1 MKKNFTLS
9 VHLIFSGVFTNL
21 LFFCFLSTMPSMA
34 LGNNNDNGQKAK
46 SKLQKA
52 KVNLRAVNTNAIY
65 SKSLSTSV
73 DDATNSELT
82 MPTGTYIPDANFAA
96 AIRTACSSCI
106 DNSHNLTAAAA
117 SLTYLSVAGNNIK
130 DLTGIDGFTNL
141 TDLNCS
147 FNSLTVLPT
156 LPTGLISLNCYN
168 DTLTSLPTLPT
179 GLISLNCYNNTLTS
193 LPNLPS
199 GLQYLDCYNNS
210 LTSLPTVLPSS
221 LRGLDCRSNKLNSLP
236 TLPSTLQKLNCS
248 LNKLTSL
255 PTLPSTLTELYCYY
269 NSLTSLP
276 TLPSSLQYLECSQNQ
291 LTSLPPLPSG
301 LQFLDCYNNKLTSLP
316 TLPSTLTE
324 LYCSSNQLTSLPTLP
339 SSLQTLDCFNNS
351 LTSLPTLPSRL
362 QRLHCYSNSLTSLPT
377 LPSGLID
384 LYCQSNSLT
393 SLPTLPSGLL
403 DLRCYSNKL
412 TSLPTLPSFLQY
424 LAIDYPAISCLPNSV
439 TGLIV
444 HNQKNNNITS
454 TIPLCTLPLQWL
466 AFNAQKMAN
475 DNTVRID
482 WVTASEENVKN
493 FMLQRSSDGS
503 TFQFISEPITAKKTT
518 SENSYSFDDLAPLN
532 GVNYYRA
539 EEIDFDGV
547 VSYSKVIA
555 LSLNSSTTFNVYPTI
570 VADELNILSADN
582 NDFQVINLL
591 GKVVM
596 TAKNALKLNVALLPS
611 GIYFLKSGTELMRFL
626 KQ

>member
-1 MKKNFTLS
+1 MKKNSTLS
-9 VHLIFSGVFTNL
+9 AHLIFGGVFTNL

-52 KVNLRAVNTNAIY
+52 KVNLKAANTNAIY

-82 MPTGTYIPDANFAA
+82 MPTAINIPDPNFAA

-106 DNSHNLTAAAA
+106 DASNNLTTSAA
-117 SLTYLSVAGNNIK
+117 SLTVLNVSNKNIAN
-130 DLTGIDGFTNL
+130 LTGIGGFTRL
-141 TDLNCS
+141 L
-147 FNSLTVLPT
+147 
-156 LPTGLISLNCYN
+156 
-168 DTLTSLPTLPT
+168 
-179 GLISLNCYNNTLTS
+179 
-193 LPNLPS
+193 
-199 GLQYLDCYNNS
+199 YLVCHS
-210 LTSLPTVLPSS
+210 
-221 LRGLDCRSNKLNSLP
+221 
-236 TLPSTLQKLNCS
+236 
-248 LNKLTSL
+248 
-255 PTLPSTLTELYCYY
+255 

-276 TLPSSLQYLECSQNQ
+276 TLPSSLQ
-291 LTSLPPLPSG
+291 T
-301 LQFLDCYNNKLTSLP
+301 
-316 TLPSTLTE
+316 
-324 LYCSSNQLTSLPTLP
+324 LYCSST
-339 SSLQTLDCFNNS
+339 S
-351 LTSLPTLPSRL
+351 LTSLPTLPSGL
-362 QRLHCYSNSLTSLPT
+362 LTLYCDLNKLTSLPALPSGLTVLNCSSNSLTSLPT
-377 LPSGLID
+377 LPSGLQNLD
-384 LYCQSNSLT
+384 CSVNKLTSLPTSLPSGLQYLFCHSNSLT
-393 SLPTLPSGLL
+393 SLPALPSGLTILVCAVNNLTSLPTALPSGLQYL
-403 DLRCYSNKL
+403 DCSQNKL
-412 TSLPTLPSFLQY
+412 TSLPTALSSSLQTLYCFYNNLTSLPALPSGLQT
-424 LAIDYPAISCLPNSV
+424 LRIDYPKISCLPNRV

-444 HNQKNNNITS
+444 YDQNNSNITS

-503 TFQFISEPITAKKTT
+503 TFQFISEPITAKNTT